1 MCMCSSGVHVC
12 SSVYC
17 SRGVCCT
24 GAVVCVGDV
33 VSLWWGR
40 LTISLLHS
48 GFGEPLHKLSLQKGS
63 QFTHFKVV

>member
-1 MCMCSSGVHVC
+1 MYMCSSGVHVC

-40 LTISLLHS
+40 LTVQDDCYGTI
-48 GFGEPLHKLSLQKGS
+48 
-63 QFTHFKVV
+63 TKVWNDSYRTYSTMT